1 MAITVIFTKSTQQ
14 KLKQDPWFS
23 NFIDDAMLQYRHKQY
38 HYSFDSLVDF
48 NAWYGSSA
56 YSEYY
61 YPGGYLVV
69 STSRSDRNTMADW
82 FPSAGQEE

>member
-1 MAITVIFTKSTQQ
+1 MAITVIFTKSTQL

-23 NFIDDAMLQYRHKQY
+23 NFIDDAMLQYRHKEY
-38 HYSFDSLVDF
+38 NYSFDSLVDF

-61 YPGGYLVV
+61 YQGGYLVV
-69 STSRSDRNTMADW
+69 STSRSDGNTMADW
-82 FPSAGQEE
+82 FPSAEQEE

>member
-1 MAITVIFTKSTQQ
+1 MAVTVIFTKSTQQ
-14 KLKQDPWFS
+14 KLRQDPWFS
-23 NFIDDAMLQYRHKQY
+23 NFIDNAMLQYRHKQY
-38 HYSFDSLVDF
+38 HYSFGSLVDF

-69 STSRSDRNTMADW
+69 STSRSDGNTMADW
-82 FPSAGQEE
+82 YPVAE

>member
-1 MAITVIFTKSTQQ
+1 MAVTVIFTKSTQQ

-23 NFIDDAMLQYRHKQY
+23 NFIDNAMLQFRHKEY
-38 HYSFDSLVDF
+38 NYRSGSRVDF

-61 YPGGYLVV
+61 YPGGYLVI
-69 STSRSDRNTMADW
+69 STSRSDGNTMADW
-82 FPSAGQEE
+82 FPSAE